1 MLFPFFRL
9 KKWHELQAVTSL
21 SQKRDRMEG
30 SNLKLKVIAISHSKR
45 GRIKKNMKAIVKE
58 LLNYY
63 FGVSSKVCNKRDI
76 LEISL
81 S

>member
-1 MLFPFFRL
+1 MLFPFFKS

-45 GRIKKNMKAIVKE
+45 GRIKKI
-58 LLNYY
+58 
-63 FGVSSKVCNKRDI
+63 
-76 LEISL
+76 
-81 S
+81 